1 MSTDTSRSVLSRVL
15 REAGEAGAPRSVH
28 DRLYALLYDE
38 LRRMASG
45 FMRRERAGHTLPP
58 TAVVHEA
65 YLKLVGS
72 AELRWEGRAH
82 FFGAAARAMRQIL
95 VQHARRRAS
104 GKRGGNWQRIT
115 FDEELVPAAEA
126 GLDILALHEALEK
139 LTALDERTARVVELR
154 TFGGL
159 TTAEVADVLR
169 VSKRTV
175 DGDWLFAKKWLRTQL
190 EG

>member
-1 MSTDTSRSVLSRVL
+1 MPTKATKSEFSRVL
-15 REAGEAGAPRSVH
+15 QEAGRLGADRVAS
-28 DRLYALLYDE
+28 DRLYALVYDE

-65 YLKLVGS
+65 YLRLVDPDVT
-72 AELRWEGRAH
+72 RWENRAH
-82 FFGAAARAMRQIL
+82 FFGVAARAMRQIL
-95 VQHARRRAS
+95 VEHARRRAA
-104 GKRGGNWQRIT
+104 GKRGGGWQRIT
-115 FDEELVPAAEA
+115 FDEEILPADET
-126 GLDILALHEALEK
+126 GLEILALHDALEN
-139 LTALDERTARVVELR
+139 LIGLDERVARVVELR

-159 TTAEVADVLR
+159 TVAEIAEVLH

-175 DGDWLFAKKWLRTQL
+175 DGDWRFAKKWLRQQL

>member
-1 MSTDTSRSVLSRVL
+1 MPAKATRSELSLLL
-15 REAGEAGAPRSVH
+15 REAAASGAGRDAH
-28 DRLYALLYDE
+28 DRLYALVYDE

-45 FMRRERAGHTLPP
+45 FMRRERPGHTLPP

-65 YLKLVGS
+65 YLQLAGT
-72 AELRWEGRAH
+72 EDLRWESRAH
-82 FFGAAARAMRQIL
+82 FFGVAARAMRQIL

-104 GKRGGNWQRIT
+104 DKRGGGWQRIT
-115 FDEELVPAAEA
+115 FDEEVVGPAES
-126 GLDILALHEALEK
+126 GLDVLALHDALEK
-139 LTALDERTARVVELR
+139 LAGLDERTARVVELR

-159 TTAEVADVLR
+159 TVAEIADVLR

-175 DGDWLFAKKWLRTQL
+175 DGDWRFAKRWLRQQL